1 MNENTNNSPY
11 QSINYIR
18 IEQMNLKTK
27 TKTKTNNSH
36 IKLFS

>member
-27 TKTKTNNSH
+27 TKTNNSH